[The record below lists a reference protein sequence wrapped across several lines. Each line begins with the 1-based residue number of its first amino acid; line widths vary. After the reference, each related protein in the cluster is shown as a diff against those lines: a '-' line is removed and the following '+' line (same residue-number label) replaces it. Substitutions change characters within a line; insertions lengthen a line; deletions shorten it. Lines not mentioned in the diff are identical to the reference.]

1 MVIKMMSFA
10 GKRARPV
17 PPHPGFVLKLFR
29 YLTES
34 LDTTVITKHLLAWT
48 FTKQRRRRFL
58 WVNNGCIQIF
68 LGEVEVKISR
78 KLCQQLLRTL
88 WWWKFLAHLIKSPLP
103 VVMTFRGTVRC
114 INPMFRGDADG
125 SETHNNMVGEAFFQ
139 KFQGRIKPRV
149 DWASRPPQT
158 REWLQQENADA
169 ACRNKINGTF
179 VNNAWI
185 SGLCSK
191 D

>member
-10 GKRARPV
+10 GKRAQPV

-34 LDTTVITKHLLAWT
+34 LDTTVIIKHLLAWT
-48 FTKQRRRRFL
+48 FTKQRRRSFL

-103 VVMTFRGTVRC
+103 VVMTFRWTVRC

-149 DWASRPPQT
+149 DWVSRPLQT

-169 ACRNKINGTF
+169 RNKINCTF